1 MTSDTIADMLT
12 RIRNANTAHHKSV
25 SMPASKMK
33 VEIARVLVEEGYIE
47 SFSAGEP
54 GPGQLL
60 IVERPSDTT
69 THRALHGL
77 TRTLIAN
84 MVEGV
89 SKGFIR
95 QLDLVG
101 VGYRAAKQGDD
112 LVLTLGYSHPIRYTP
127 PPGVTI
133 EVPAP
138 TQIAVSGSD
147 KEVVGQVAAKIRSFR
162 KPEPYKG
169 KGILY
174 RGEQVRRKAGKS
186 GKAGKTK

>member
-1 MTSDTIADMLT
+1 MSRIGKLPITVPSGVDVTFSGSHVTVTGARGTLERTLPPSMIIRVEDSTI
-12 RIRNANTAHHKSV
+12 V
-25 SMPASKMK
+25 
-33 VEIARVLVEEGYIE
+33 
-47 SFSAGEP
+47 
-54 GPGQLL
+54 
-60 IVERPSDTT
+60 VERPSETT

-89 SKGFIR
+89 SKGFSR

-101 VGYRAAKQGDD
+101 VGYRASKQGED
-112 LVLTLGYSHPIRYTP
+112 LVLNLGYSHPIRYTP
-127 PPGVTI
+127 PQGVTI

-138 TQIAVSGSD
+138 TQISVTGAN
-147 KEVVGQVAAKIRSFR
+147 KEAVGQVAAKIRSFR

-174 RGEQVRRKAGKS
+174 RGEKLRRKAGKS
-186 GKAGKTK
+186 GKAGKGK

>member
-1 MTSDTIADMLT
+1 MSRIGRLPVTVPAGVDVTLTGSHLKVTGTRGTLERLLPPAMLVSIEDSTITVA
-12 RIRNANTAHHKSV
+12 
-25 SMPASKMK
+25 
-33 VEIARVLVEEGYIE
+33 
-47 SFSAGEP
+47 
-54 GPGQLL
+54 
-60 IVERPSDTT
+60 RPSDTT

-77 TRTLIAN
+77 TRTLIYN

-101 VGYRAAKQGDD
+101 VGYRASKQGED

-127 PPGVTI
+127 PTGVSI

-138 TQIAVSGSD
+138 TQITVSGAN
-147 KEVVGQVAAKIRSFR
+147 KEAVGQVAAKIRSFR

-169 KGILY
+169 KGVLY
-174 RGEQVRRKAGKS
+174 RGEKLRRKAGKS
-186 GKAGKTK
+186 GKAGKGK